1 MASSESQ
8 QFFPSPHL
16 SQHFSHMSGSGMS
29 NGNSRPPMDRRSF
42 IGSHP
47 RSNSSLSSR
56 THLVIQEIER
66 LKTENERMKK
76 ASGAFE
82 LQRLPANSHQ
92 YAADTKAR
100 REEIKKMIMKAQE
113 LDLCFLL
120 DATAS
125 MQVSWF
131 LVCSPLG
138 SVKGKSDLLR
148 VCDLGVSVVQ

>member
-1 MASSESQ
+1 MDAQYFPPHHMSQ
-8 QFFPSPHL
+8 HL
-16 SQHFSHMSGSGMS
+16 SQHMPGPYYPGQH
-29 NGNSRPPMDRRSF
+29 SRPPTDRRGF

-66 LKTENERMKK
+66 LKSESERMKK

-82 LQRLPANSHQ
+82 LQPLPHNPQQ

-100 REEIKKMIMKAQE
+100 REEIKMMIMKAQE

-125 MQVSWF
+125 MQVSI
-131 LVCSPLG
+131 LS
-138 SVKGKSDLLR
+138 
-148 VCDLGVSVVQ
+148 